1 MDIIN
6 LICPRCSGEYYGD
19 TSLLSLDV
27 ELHCPFCG
35 SYFKREE
42 IKDIVNADQKIS
54 AIVRLNRNMSFY
66 RPKEK
71 KHREEA

>member
-6 LICPRCSGEYYGD
+6 LTCPRCSGEYYGD

-27 ELHCPFCG
+27 ALHCPFCG
-35 SYFKREE
+35 AYFKKEE
-42 IKDIVNADQKIS
+42 MKEMAGADRKLS

-66 RPKEK
+66 RPKEVK
-71 KHREEA
+71 NREEA